1 MPVLITTLLIG
12 WVAFFLHRAPP
23 SRLAGTDSNE
33 VVPNELNLTPRLS
46 DDETVAAVA
55 AVDGRKTA
63 KLLPPPPDLEAT
75 GLAPATSLPLPQ
87 GELPLVS
94 NDRVSESDFTPW
106 MSPLALDTYIRQK
119 NRGFEES
126 FWVRGNWILAIE
138 GRWQTDHHEF
148 RIVHD
153 TIPDRTR
160 FEWYYRI
167 DQTEGEYRD
176 TLSRLRREGYHLVQS
191 QAYERPD
198 QTKRYQAVWHR
209 EIPGGSTSAAFPD
222 LLDSAPGP
230 NRAR

>member
-1 MPVLITTLLIG
+1 MPALISALLIG
-12 WVAFFLHRAPP
+12 WVAFFFHRDAP
-23 SRLAGTDSNE
+23 SHLARQDSEE
-33 VVPNELNLTPRLS
+33 VVPNELNLTPMLAG
-46 DDETVAAVA
+46 DETVAAV
-55 AVDGRKTA
+55 KTTKIA
-63 KLLPPPPDLEAT
+63 PPPPADDTAVPT
-75 GLAPATSLPLPQ
+75 PALSLSLPQ
-87 GELPLVS
+87 DELPLVS

-138 GRWQTDHHEF
+138 GRWQTDQHEF

-153 TIPDRTR
+153 TIPDRAR

-167 DQTEGEYRD
+167 DQTGSEYRE

-198 QTKRYQAVWHR
+198 KTKRYQAVWHR
-209 EIPGGSTSAAFPD
+209 EVPGKPEATGFPD
-222 LLDSAPGP
+222 LLGSAPRP
-230 NRAR
+230 NRIP